1 MGTQESGEEDRSFE
15 SPVLPLESNLPAP
28 PIATESR
35 APREAKMCRFGSE
48 CFSKRCRFAHPS
60 SDGVPR
66 LNSNR
71 TGLAPRPCKHGAM
84 CLNFTVEH
92 RRRFKHPE
100 VEVALQ

>member
-1 MGTQESGEEDRSFE
+1 MGASEDSFDNVSVATETEYSSFTQESGEEDRFSE
-15 SPVLPLESNLPAP
+15 SPASPLESNLPAP

-71 TGLAPRPCKHGAM
+71 TPLAPRPCKH
-84 CLNFTVEH
+84 
-92 RRRFKHPE
+92 
-100 VEVALQ
+100 